1 MQKHSYFIWSELS
14 VKSWLACFSCL
25 YACNNIQSVPDIF
38 ESKIGVGWQWPKRLI
53 YHITNSQYL
62 CLYAAMWVYGCIL
75 TSVWVHAGLCESG
88 CVGRAVAVRRRW
100 RWCWRWAMESSA
112 DPGVHTDTPRPPQRP
127 LSVRARGRVCRDTER
142 ENSLTHT
149 HLLTGSHTHKTK
161 EHTHTWRCVCVHGG
175 LTDERSPLG
184 WQKHSH
190 LSLTVSLQRSLNS
203 FWVNIWKRETQFL
216 YIRIQC
222 IMLKSFLSLCMCV
235 WNKVQ

>member
-1 MQKHSYFIWSELS
+1 MQKYSHFIWSELS
-14 VKSWLACFSCL
+14 ARSWLTCFTCL

-38 ESKIGVGWQWPKRLI
+38 ESKIGIGWQWPKRLI

-62 CLYAAMWVYGCIL
+62 CLFAAMWVYACIL
-75 TSVWVHAGLCESG
+75 TAVWVHAGLCESG

-149 HLLTGSHTHKTK
+149 HTYSLALTRTNTGTYTHLEVCMCPWRFDRWATAAWMATAQPSFSHCVAPAQPEQLLSEHLKERDPVFIHTYTVHHAEKLLK
-161 EHTHTWRCVCVHGG
+161 FLYVCV
-175 LTDERSPLG
+175 E
-184 WQKHSH
+184 
-190 LSLTVSLQRSLNS
+190 
-203 FWVNIWKRETQFL
+203 
-216 YIRIQC
+216 
-222 IMLKSFLSLCMCV
+222 
-235 WNKVQ
+235 

>member
-1 MQKHSYFIWSELS
+1 MQKYSHFIWSELS
-14 VKSWLACFSCL
+14 ASSWLTCFTCL

-38 ESKIGVGWQWPKRLI
+38 ESKIGIGWQWPKRLI

-62 CLYAAMWVYGCIL
+62 CLFAAMWVYACIL
-75 TSVWVHAGLCESG
+75 TAVWVHAGLCESG

-149 HLLTGSHTHKTK
+149 HLLIGSHTHKHRHI
-161 EHTHTWRCVCVHGG
+161 HTPGG
-175 LTDERSPLG
+175 VY
-184 WQKHSH
+184 
-190 LSLTVSLQRSLNS
+190 VSMEVWPMSDRRLDGNS
-203 FWVNIWKRETQFL
+203 TAI
-216 YIRIQC
+216 
-222 IMLKSFLSLCMCV
+222 FLSLCRSSAAWTASEWTSERERPSFYTYIYSASC
-235 WNKVQ
+235 WKAS